1 MRLFQYVA
9 EFVYNIKRI
18 FMAFGYDVVVVQ
30 KGLISTSIRGFDVF
44 LGWINPCLVFD
55 LDDAIYG
62 RSIVEFSSKFLRVFQ
77 DSDQTKRISAM
88 SRAVI
93 AGNTH
98 LKKMASQ
105 YNLNVFLI
113 PTPVDTRRFVPCP
126 GKAREEVKKIV
137 IGWIGTY
144 DGLET
149 HVRLLEGVFQELSN
163 RYPVQFMLV
172 TRPGKVPFR
181 FDGVDMKLV
190 PWSYES
196 EVVLMSEFDIGLMPL
211 RDTPW
216 VQGKCGLKILQYM
229 AMGIPSVSER
239 LGANCD
245 IVNDGVDGFL
255 AWGKT
260 EWVEKISRLI
270 ENPQLRKS
278 MGELGRKKVVEH
290 YSLDIMTPLL
300 INVLRS
306 VSRTRSVSAS

>member
-1 MRLFQYVA
+1 MRLFQYAA
-9 EFVYNIKRI
+9 EFVYNIKRML
-18 FMAFGYDVVVVQ
+18 MAFGYDVVVVQ
-30 KGLISTSIRGFDVF
+30 KGLISTSIRGFDV
-44 LGWINPCLVFD
+44 LLRWINPRLVFD

-62 RSIVEFSSKFLRVFQ
+62 RSIVEFSNRFLRMLQ
-77 DSDQTKRISAM
+77 DSAQTTKISSM
-88 SRAVI
+88 SRVVI

-105 YNLNVFLI
+105 YNPNVFLI
-113 PTPVDTRRFVPCP
+113 PTPVDTHRFVPPP
-126 GKAREEVKKIV
+126 GKARGDDKKPV

-149 HVRLLEGVFQELSN
+149 HVRLLEGVFQELAN
-163 RYPVQFMLV
+163 RYRFQFVLV
-172 TRPGKVPFR
+172 TRPGKAPFR
-181 FDGVDMKLV
+181 FDGVDMKLI
-190 PWSYES
+190 PWTYES
-196 EVVLMSEFDIGLMPL
+196 EVALMSEFDIGVMPL

-255 AWGKT
+255 ARGKT

-270 ENPQLRKS
+270 ESPQLRKS
-278 MGELGRKKVVEH
+278 MGESGRKKVIGQ
-290 YSLDIMTPLL
+290 YSLEIMTPLL
-300 INVLRS
+300 IQALRS
-306 VSRTRSVSAS
+306 AGRA